1 MASDP
6 VQGRSAALRIG
17 DDTGEFVL
25 VEGAE
30 AETLWSLTS
39 GFEAATISACGECRC
54 RVLASVALVDLI
66 DAAPALPE
74 AVALRELA
82 DDAPTLHVY
91 VDDPTSQCAHRTW
104 RDPLAEEWAD
114 VIDGPPRR
122 PIR

>member
-1 MASDP
+1 MTSDL
-6 VQGRSAALRIG
+6 VRGRSALLRIG
-17 DDTGEFVL
+17 DDTGEFVI

-30 AETLWSLTS
+30 AEAVWSLTT
-39 GFEAATISACGECRC
+39 GFEAATISACNECRC

-66 DAAPALPE
+66 DATPALPE

-91 VDDPTSQCAHRTW
+91 VDDPTTECVHRTW

-114 VIDGPPRR
+114 VIAGPERR